1 MPDPAPVVVADAV
14 LAAPA
19 RLGAVRVLAVDGPS
33 GSGKS
38 TFAARLAT
46 ELTGRG
52 ARAGVLATDDIATW
66 ADPAAWW
73 PRMVTGVLDPLRAGR
88 PGRYRRTEWI
98 TGMPRPGGFVDVPV
112 PEVLIL
118 EGVTSGRA
126 SVRPDLSLLVWIEV
140 TDPVARLSSA
150 VARDGP
156 DCRAELEKW
165 QEFERGW
172 FAVDTPGAA
181 ADIRLVGPRPE
192 LLTPLVEVVSDTSG

>member
-1 MPDPAPVVVADAV
+1 MPDPALVLVADAV
-14 LAAPA
+14 LAAPP
-19 RLGAVRVLAVDGPS
+19 RLGPVRVLAVDGPS

-38 TFAARLAT
+38 TLAVGLAG
-46 ELTGRG
+46 ELAGRG
-52 ARAGVLATDDIATW
+52 TRVRVLATDDLATW
-66 ADPAAWW
+66 TDPAAWW
-73 PRMVTGVLDPLRAGR
+73 SRIVTGVLDPLRAGR

-98 TGMPRPGGFVDVPV
+98 TGVPRPGGFIDVPV

-126 SVRPDLSLLVWIEV
+126 SVRPRLSLLVWVEV

-156 DCRAELEKW
+156 DSRSELEKW

-172 FAVDTPGAA
+172 FTVDTPDAA
-181 ADIRLVGPRPE
+181 ADIRLAGPRPE